1 MYEGVENPG
10 ACRRTR
16 GTRALLWV
24 LAAATVV
31 AAPVDGYARWV
42 PASFVPLA
50 VTAIAL
56 ALSAA
61 GWWLRPGTHLPRVL
75 GTAAFLAWVA
85 GTLAQQLAHPG
96 RCLLVLLGAIG
107 VLAYLWPSE
116 RLRRHT
122 ESIAPSS
129 PEHELPLAALTAVV
143 FGLDLWQSPA
153 PSPLVRALALA
164 TMYGVPIALT
174 FRRAG
179 ALSRRERGLLVF
191 ACLFALVPV
200 AVALL
205 SPAGSDRPWERL
217 GLLSPVAVLLLAGNR
232 ALDRRLGAQ
241 VRGADPSL
249 FDAAMLHP
257 SRVLVVSFLAICALG
272 TLPLGLPVASASD
285 TPLTWLDAAFTAV
298 SATCVTGL
306 IVVDT
311 PTALSGFGQL
321 VVLVLIQV
329 GGLGIMVFSA
339 AAVVLLGRRLS
350 LSHER
355 VAADLVGASGRA
367 DVWRAVRMVLAVTFV
382 TEAAAAL
389 LLTVAFVGEGD
400 PFGVALWRGLFTAI
414 SAFCNA
420 GFALQTDS
428 LVPYAEN
435 GMILATIAAVIIVGG
450 LGPAVVVTVGAWRRS
465 ARRTL
470 HARLVLWVTAAL
482 LVVPTVAIAVLEWRG
497 TLAGLGF
504 FDKVAN
510 AFFQAVT
517 LRTAG
522 FNSIDLTAVHPVTWT
537 LMVMLMF
544 VGGSPGSTAGGAKT
558 TTIAVVLLAI
568 GAVVRGRE
576 RVELFGRT
584 LPLETILRATAVT
597 TLGVLSCCAAL
608 AAIQLT
614 QSMSLEV
621 ALFEVVSALATVGL
635 SIGGTAALDEVGKLI
650 IIACMFAGRVGPL
663 TLFVFLVARE
673 ERRARYRYPEEHVLV
688 G

>member
-1 MYEGVENPG
+1 LYEGVENPE
-10 ACRRTR
+10 ACGRTR
-16 GTRALLWV
+16 GMRALLWV

-31 AAPVDGYARWV
+31 SAPVAGYARFV
-42 PASFVPLA
+42 PAAFGPLA
-50 VTAIAL
+50 VAAV
-56 ALSAA
+56 SAA
-61 GWWLRPGTHLPRVL
+61 LVAAGGWLGQRRGAPRLL

-85 GTLAQQLAHPG
+85 GTVVQQVEHPG
-96 RCLLVLLGAIG
+96 RCLLVLLGAVG
-107 VLAYLWPSE
+107 VLGYLWPSE

-122 ESIAPSS
+122 ESIAPAR
-129 PEHELPLAALTAVV
+129 PEHEVPLVAFTAVA
-143 FGLDLWQSPA
+143 FGLDLWQSPT
-153 PSPLVRALALA
+153 PSPLLRALALA
-164 TMYGVPIALT
+164 AMYGVPIALT
-174 FRRAG
+174 VRRAG
-179 ALSRRERGLLVF
+179 TLGRLERGLLVA
-191 ACLFALVPV
+191 ACLFAVLPI

-205 SPAGSDRPWERL
+205 SPSGSDRPWERL
-217 GLLSPVAVLLLAGNR
+217 GLLSPLAVLVLVGNR
-232 ALDRRLGAQ
+232 ALDRRLGVQ
-241 VRGADPSL
+241 VRGGDPSL

-272 TLPLGLPVASASD
+272 TLPLGLPVASAD
-285 TPLTWLDAAFTAV
+285 GTPLTWLDAAFTAV

-321 VVLVLIQV
+321 VVLGLIQV

-355 VAADLVGASGRA
+355 VAADLVGASSRA
-367 DVWRAVRMVLAVTFV
+367 DLWRAVRMVLAVTFV
-382 TEAAAAL
+382 TEAIGAL
-389 LLTVAFVGEGD
+389 VLSVAFLGEGD
-400 PFGVALWRGLFTAI
+400 PIGLALWRGLFTAV

-435 GMILATIAAVIIVGG
+435 GVIMMTVAAIIIVGG
-450 LGPAVVVTVGAWRRS
+450 LGPAVIVTAGAWRRS

-470 HARLVLWVTAAL
+470 HARLVLWVTATL

-504 FDKVAN
+504 FDKVSN

-584 LPLETILRATAVT
+584 LPVETILRATAVT

-614 QSMSLEV
+614 QSMPLEL

-663 TLFVFLVARE
+663 TLFVFLVARA